1 MAAPE
6 GRASRSGDL
15 NTTESETDR
24 RPWGRRGTA
33 GATIAARLT
42 FESVSHDYAGVPS
55 VREVSLDIAPGE
67 IVCLLGRSGCGKT
80 TLLRLAAGLERPSS
94 GRVMIDGREVS
105 GPTAFVAPEKRGVGL
120 MFQDYALFPHLT
132 ILANVM
138 FGLRDL
144 PRKAAGVEARRV
156 LGRVGLD
163 AMVDAYPHTLSGGEQ
178 QRVALARAIVPR
190 PAVLLMDEPFSGL
203 DRTLREEVREETLA
217 ILRETRATSI
227 IVTHD
232 PEEAMR
238 LGDRIGLMRDGRI
251 LQIGT
256 ADELY
261 RRPVDLVAAR
271 FFSDINEF
279 EGTPEAGA
287 VTTPLGRINL
297 NGKTPA
303 GTAIVGL
310 RPADIAVGAPAT
322 GVRGTVV
329 ARHFLGEVEHL
340 DVAVEGVETPVRVRL
355 RGGERFSVGEEV
367 GMTINPAA
375 ALLFAKPDN

>member
-1 MAAPE
+1 MEA
-6 GRASRSGDL
+6 
-15 NTTESETDR
+15 TETETGR

-42 FESVSHDYAGVPS
+42 FESVSHEYAGVPS

-80 TLLRLAAGLERPSS
+80 TLLRLAAGLERPSG
-94 GRVMIDGREVS
+94 GRVLIDGREVS
-105 GPTAFVAPEKRGVGL
+105 GPSAFLAPEKRGVGL

-144 PRKAAGVEARRV
+144 PRKAAEVEARRV

-163 AMVDAYPHTLSGGEQ
+163 ALVDAYPHMLSGGEQ

-227 IVTHD
+227 VVTHD

-279 EGTPEAGA
+279 EGTPDGSAL
-287 VTTPLGRINL
+287 TTPLGRIIL
-297 NGKTPA
+297 NGRSPE
-303 GTAIVGL
+303 GPAIVGL
-310 RPADIAVGAPAT
+310 RPADIAVGAPAS
-322 GVRGTVV
+322 GVRGMVV

-340 DVAVEGVETPVRVRL
+340 DVAVEGLETPVRVRL

-367 GMTINPAA
+367 GIAVDPAA
-375 ALLFAKPDN
+375 ALVFAKPDN

>member
-1 MAAPE
+1 M
-6 GRASRSGDL
+6 
-15 NTTESETDR
+15 NTAETETGH

-55 VREVSLDIAPGE
+55 VREVSLDVAPGE

-80 TLLRLAAGLERPSS
+80 TLLRLAAGLERPAS
-94 GRVMIDGREVS
+94 GQVLIDGREVS
-105 GPTAFVAPEKRGVGL
+105 GPSAFIPTEKRGVGL

-144 PRKAAGVEARRV
+144 PRKAAATEARRV

-163 AMVDAYPHTLSGGEQ
+163 ALVDAYPHMLSGGEQ

-203 DRTLREEVREETLA
+203 DRSLREEVREETLA

-251 LQIGT
+251 LQVGT

-279 EGTPEAGA
+279 EGTPEGGA
-287 VTTPLGRINL
+287 IATPLGRVIV
-297 NGKTPA
+297 NGGAPA
-303 GTAIVGL
+303 GPAVVGL

-322 GVRGTVV
+322 GARGMVI

-367 GMTINPAA
+367 GVSMNPAA

>member
-1 MAAPE
+1 
-6 GRASRSGDL
+6 L

-55 VREVSLDIAPGE
+55 VRDVSIDVAPGE

-80 TLLRLAAGLERPSS
+80 TLLRLAAGLERPAG

-105 GPTAFVAPEKRGVGL
+105 GPSAFIAPEKRGVGL

-132 ILANVM
+132 ILANVI
-138 FGLRDL
+138 FGLRNL
-144 PRKAAGVEARRV
+144 PRKAAEVEARRV

-279 EGTPEAGA
+279 DGTPEGGA
-287 VTTPLGRINL
+287 VSTPLGRINL
-297 NGKTPA
+297 NGKAPP
-303 GTAIVGL
+303 GPAIVGL
-310 RPADIAVGAPAT
+310 RPADIAVGAPAA
-322 GVRGTVV
+322 GVRGMVV

-340 DVAVEGVETPVRVRL
+340 DVAVEGVDAPVRVRL
-355 RGGERFSVGEEV
+355 HGGERFSVGQEV
-367 GMTINPAA
+367 GLAIDPAA